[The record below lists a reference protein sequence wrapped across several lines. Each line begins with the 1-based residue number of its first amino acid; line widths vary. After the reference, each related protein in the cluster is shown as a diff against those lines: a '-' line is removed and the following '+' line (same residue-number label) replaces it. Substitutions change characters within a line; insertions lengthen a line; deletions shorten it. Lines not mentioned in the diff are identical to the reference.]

1 MFKPELLV
9 TPRCVEDIEPLI
21 QAGADAFILG
31 EEAYGLRLAGEF
43 KSEELEE
50 AIRLIK
56 SANKKVYIA
65 INAVFSNSALTA
77 LKAYIE
83 YVSKLDVD
91 ALRFS
96 DPGAYML
103 AKEVAP
109 HIVLHWSS
117 ETLGT
122 NFFTVNYWAD
132 LGVGRTVL
140 APELTKEAVLQTK
153 GEAKSEIEILIHGAI
168 CMFQSRRELL
178 GNYFKFQ
185 GQVVE
190 TTKAKTLG
198 YELFDAERQLYY
210 PIYEDQQGTHIFN
223 GSDVCM
229 IDDLRDFMMSGV
241 EAFRIEGVLKSSE
254 YLLNITKAYRQ
265 AIDLAV
271 DNSEMYEK
279 VGRGMYKALEQLQ
292 PTNRPLDRGFYYK
305 PSVYKHK

>member
-31 EEAYGLRLAGEF
+31 EEAFGLRLAGEF
-43 KSEELEE
+43 KTKELEK
-50 AIRLIK
+50 AIGLIK
-56 SANKKVYIA
+56 LANKKVYIA
-65 INAVFSNSALTA
+65 INAVFANNSLTA
-77 LKAYIE
+77 LKTYIE
-83 YVSKLDVD
+83 YVSKLGVD

-109 HIVLHWSS
+109 HTALHWSS

-122 NFFTVNYWAD
+122 NFFTVNYWSD
-132 LGVGRTVL
+132 LGVKRTVL
-140 APELTKEAVLQTK
+140 APELMKEAVLQTK
-153 GEAKSEIEILIHGAI
+153 SETKSEIEILVHGAV

-185 GQVVE
+185 GQVVD
-190 TTKAKTLG
+190 TLKAKTMG

-229 IDDLRDFMMSGV
+229 IDDLSDFIVAGV
-241 EAFRIEGVLKSSE
+241 DAFRLDGVLKSSD
-254 YLLNITKAYRQ
+254 YMINITKAYRQ
-265 AIDLAV
+265 AIDLAI
-271 DNSEMYEK
+271 DNVQMYEK
-279 VGRGMYKALEQLQ
+279 VGRGMYKALEKFQ
-292 PTNRPLDRGFYYK
+292 PANRPLDRGFYYK